1 MRIGIPILVAALLCY
16 GVALASQPANGG
28 RGTAHAAKPGGGP
41 PGLAKKGGLPPG
53 LAKRFG
59 PTVPTRAYV
68 AVDPRYDDRA
78 WFLIDGRW
86 VLQQGFD
93 PDLRVEVRSLMT
105 LPPIPGPPPVPLP
118 HVEVALRVVLFD

>member
-1 MRIGIPILVAALLCY
+1 MCF
-16 GVALASQPANGG
+16 GVALASQPANAGRAAARSAHSGG
-28 RGTAHAAKPGGGP
+28 AKHGV
-41 PGLAKKGGLPPG
+41 AKKGGLPPG
-53 LAKRFG
+53 LAKKFG
-59 PTVPTRAYV
+59 PTVPAQAYV

-93 PDLRVEVRSLMT
+93 PDVRVEVRSLMT

-118 HVEVALRVVLFD
+118 KLDIALRVVLFG